1 MATARLAAR
10 TALLLAVWLCGLC
23 GLALAAGTARPGAVL
38 AYVEQYGET
47 TQLRMIDV
55 DRRLDQRVR
64 NHPDCALT
72 WLSRDRLI
80 FVDVPP
86 GQLPRLVSVSPWRLN
101 DIIQP
106 GMGRFYEQAPAV
118 SPNGQIA
125 YAENWTYDNQI
136 ILFDNAGERR
146 VIPGVAIWVSNLQW
160 SADGARI
167 LAQGIDESRRPGAY
181 LIDIDAQSA
190 HRLPLPH
197 PRAWLLPDGERAVYE
212 FQGDLFALDVET
224 NAERILHNDAH
235 LSRLPVP
242 SPDGTRIA
250 YVSLSNGARL
260 HLLDLASGTA
270 RPLVN
275 DLYTDI
281 DLIAWSPDGR
291 RIAFAARPIS
301 DRLYGM
307 LTPYDI
313 LIVDTVSGA
322 VWRAKRGA
330 GAYINNFSRFC
341 AFAWMPR

>member
-1 MATARLAAR
+1 MAAARLMAR

-23 GLALAAGTARPGAVL
+23 GMALAVGAARPGAVL

-55 DRRLDQRVR
+55 DRRLDQRLR

-86 GQLPRLVSVSPWRLN
+86 GQLPRLVSLSPWRRD
-101 DIIQP
+101 DIVQP
-106 GMGRFYEQAPAV
+106 GAGRFYEQAPAV
-118 SPNGQIA
+118 STRGQIA

-136 ILFDNAGERR
+136 ILLENAGESRA
-146 VIPGVAIWVSNLQW
+146 IPGVAIWVNNLQW
-160 SADGARI
+160 SADGARL
-167 LAQGIDESRRPGAY
+167 LAQGINMNRRPGAY
-181 LIDIDAQSA
+181 LIDTAAQSA
-190 HRLPLPH
+190 RRLPLPQA
-197 PRAWLLPDGERAVYE
+197 RAWLLPDGGRAVYA

-224 NAERILHNDAH
+224 DAERTLHDDAH
-235 LSRLPVP
+235 LNQLPVP
-242 SPDGTRIA
+242 SPDGTQIA
-250 YVSLSNGARL
+250 YVSLGNGARL

-270 RPLVN
+270 RPLVD

-281 DLIAWSPDGR
+281 ALIAWSPDGG
-291 RIAFAARPIS
+291 RIAFAARPVAN
-301 DRLYGM
+301 RLYGL

-313 LIVDTVSGA
+313 MIVDTISGA